1 MAKCLDPGESVRAEL
16 GVPAGSRH
24 GRRRRQ
30 ALLLIGNNQAENPWL
45 EESLATFGDGIAGG
59 DAIDYRNRD
68 ISRCVVS
75 LLGATDDLLGG
86 QRRFRPLHRGRLQP
100 GCCLLLQAQR

>member
-1 MAKCLDPGESVRAEL
+1 MYQWPNVLIQASRFGLSSGPGWFW
-16 GVPAGSRH
+16 H

-59 DAIDYRNRD
+59 DAIDYATATFRGASSVCWGNR
-68 ISRCVVS
+68 
-75 LLGATDDLLGG
+75 
-86 QRRFRPLHRGRLQP
+86 
-100 GCCLLLQAQR
+100 